1 VPSSVIGRF
10 VRRITLRVLI
20 LPPGARAAICRRCSS
35 ARPASTSPLG
45 AGRSIG
51 KRGVVLCGRN
61 STLPMPACLCDGRAG
76 PECAL
81 PAHGGNLQGSPLREG
96 GAKGGF
102 RAVGPRKG
110 TFRARGSRKGRRGA
124 LRRFIAAEC
133 GRRRC
138 LPARNE
144 PGGSPARSLGRRS
157 EPCCYTRPGGG
168 KSFRLS
174 VMEDTAAGQVQ
185 LHSGRRRRRRL
196 TRAAVV
202 CPLSLPLLWESL
214 GESGYLARA
223 LCARPRITA
232 RIAGCH
238 SKNCR
243 VSQQELPISRP
254 ANRPSRPSTGR
265 GAAQECARRRASPPN
280 RLRYNGPGAQTRRV
294 RGAGFR

>member
-1 VPSSVIGRF
+1 
-10 VRRITLRVLI
+10 
-20 LPPGARAAICRRCSS
+20 
-35 ARPASTSPLG
+35 
-45 AGRSIG
+45 
-51 KRGVVLCGRN
+51 
-61 STLPMPACLCDGRAG
+61 MPACLCDGRAG